1 MRTRRDFHP
10 FIGESRTERQMST
23 EIHCDKVSKI
33 IAFRKYFIE
42 IISNSSHSPHRLNSQ
57 WLFCV
62 HSPCLRKQRLATT
75 NAVLSSTLSL
85 CHATEAYSWKC

>member
-10 FIGESRTERQMST
+10 LSSVNHGQKDMST

-42 IISNSSHSPHRLNSQ
+42 IISNSSYSPHRLNSQ
-57 WLFCV
+57 WLFW
-62 HSPCLRKQRLATT
+62 SQQPMAF
-75 NAVLSSTLSL
+75 L
-85 CHATEAYSWKC
+85 CS